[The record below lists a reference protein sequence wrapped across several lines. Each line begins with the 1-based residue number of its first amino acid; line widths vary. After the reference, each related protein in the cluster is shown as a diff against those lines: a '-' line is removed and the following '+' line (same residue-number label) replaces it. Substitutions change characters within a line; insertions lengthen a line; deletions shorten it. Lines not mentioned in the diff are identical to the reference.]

1 MFTTGHSSNLFEVWT
16 VCNRGYI
23 PNQIDMKKLAAILLL
38 TIVVFTANAQ
48 DAPEG
53 LFINSKAP
61 DFKGKDQFGK
71 EIRLK
76 DAIKQ
81 GKVVLVFYRG
91 HWCPFCNRQL
101 KKLEDSLQF
110 IKDKGATIIAVSPEK
125 PESVSK
131 TIDKT
136 KAEYS
141 VLYDEGLKIM
151 KAYEVDY
158 EVQENTITRYRN
170 TGIDLEKTNGKDWK
184 FLPVPAV
191 YIIDKEGKITYRFFD
206 ADYKKRPSVQE
217 ILKNL

>member
-1 MFTTGHSSNLFEVWT
+1 
-16 VCNRGYI
+16 
-23 PNQIDMKKLAAILLL
+23 MKKIFGLLL
-38 TIVVFTANAQ
+38 LLIIEFTGNAQ
-48 DAPEG
+48 QAPEG

-61 DFKGKDQFGK
+61 DFKGTDQFGK

-91 HWCPFCNRQL
+91 YWCPFCNRQL

-110 IKDKGATIIAVSPEK
+110 IKEKGATVIAVSPEK

-136 KAEYS
+136 KAEYP

-191 YIIDKEGKITYRFFD
+191 YIIDKEGKITYRYFD